1 MKQVKSLILSLIFLL
16 TGFSLPAQEQ
26 DADALLKSLGKNM
39 DKISRFEAD
48 ALIKVDVDFIDIK
61 DRKMKVKFESP
72 DKFTFEAE
80 GLALLPKKG
89 LQMDYLQL
97 LKTSYTAINVGN
109 EVVRN
114 RKTSIIKVI
123 PEAEDSDVIL
133 AQLWIDPELS
143 RIMRMK
149 TFTRKSGSYMIDF
162 EYNNNF
168 RPLPDLLTVSFEI
181 NNMTFPTKAMNE
193 MMTKG
198 FQKPDSLPKKAT
210 VIVQYSNYKIVTK

>member
-1 MKQVKSLILSLIFLL
+1 MRTLKIILITLICSLIGYSLS
-16 TGFSLPAQEQ
+16 AQ
-26 DADALLKSLGKNM
+26 DAESLLKAVGQNM

-48 ALIKVDVDFIDIK
+48 ALVKVDVDFINIK
-61 DRKMKVKFESP
+61 DRKMKVRFESP
-72 DKFTFEAE
+72 DKFSFEAE

-97 LKTSYTAINVGN
+97 LKGKYTAIDVG
-109 EVVRN
+109 EELVKN
-114 RKTSIIKVI
+114 RKTRIIKVI

-133 AQLWIDPELS
+133 AQLWIDTELT

-149 TFTRKSGSYMIDF
+149 TYTRKSGSYIIDF
-162 EYNNNF
+162 EYNTNF

-181 NNMTFPTKAMNE
+181 NNMAFPSKAMNE

-198 FQKPDSLPKKAT
+198 FQKPDSIPKKAT
-210 VIVQYSNYKIVTK
+210 VIVQYSNYKIVNK

>member
-1 MKQVKSLILSLIFLL
+1 MKQFKPLLLGLICLLS
-16 TGFSLPAQEQ
+16 GFTLPAQEQ

-39 DKISRFEAD
+39 DKISHFEAD

-97 LKTSYTAINVGN
+97 LKTSYTAISVGN

-149 TFTRKSGSYMIDF
+149 TFTRKSGSYTIDF
-162 EYNNNF
+162 DYNNNF

-210 VIVQYSNYKIVTK
+210 VIVQYSNYKIVNK